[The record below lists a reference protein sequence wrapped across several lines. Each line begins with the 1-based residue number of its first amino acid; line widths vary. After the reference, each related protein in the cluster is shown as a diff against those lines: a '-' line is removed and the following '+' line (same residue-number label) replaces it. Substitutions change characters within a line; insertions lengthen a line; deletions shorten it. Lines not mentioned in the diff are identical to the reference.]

1 VPDLTFEIEGVAP
14 QPHAAS
20 PLLNFK
26 LRVANST
33 PEPIH
38 TVILRCQIMLE
49 VARPHYSGEEQEQL
63 LDLFGP
69 PSQWDR
75 TLRSMLWTNT
85 SAVIP
90 AFSGSTI
97 VNLPVPCTF
106 DFNVAATKYFAGLE
120 DGEAPLLLLFSGTV
134 FYAAASGALQVT
146 QISWEKEAHYRLPVS
161 VWQAMMDCYYPNSAW
176 LCLRRDVFERLH
188 RFKVRRGI
196 PTFDQALEMVVP
208 DAMIEV
214 DGISEENTEDTIH

>member
-1 VPDLTFEIEGVAP
+1 VPELTFEIEGVAP
-14 QPHAAS
+14 QLHATS

-26 LRVANST
+26 LRVANLT
-33 PEPIH
+33 GEPIH

-49 VARPHYSGEEQEQL
+49 VARRRYSSEEQGEL

-85 SAVIP
+85 SVVIP
-90 AFSGSTI
+90 AFSGSKI
-97 VNLPVPCTF
+97 VDLPAPCTF

-161 VWQAMMDCYYPNSAW
+161 VWQAMMDRYYPNSAW
-176 LCLRRDVFERLH
+176 LCLRRDVFERLY
-188 RFKVRRGI
+188 RFKVQRGI
-196 PTFDQALEMVVP
+196 PTFDQALEMTVP
-208 DAMIEV
+208 DVTIGA
-214 DGISEENTEDTIH
+214 DGSGEENPEDTIH